1 MNKFNL
7 KDTVVLFQDIK
18 LMLVVPYIG
27 NGVLGS
33 LILLSLGY
41 SSYQY
46 LKLKVKNQWL
56 NDLIRFKVCSIE
68 GAERSTSSCLQIKYY
83 KYLFILGV
91 VLLWFMIYWL
101 FHIFYIFC
109 HFVLPF
115 FVLSYKFHW
124 YINFDFKY
132 IHLLFI
138 CLYIFLLL
146 VLAVVNISFFD
157 IFISLFLF
165 IFCCCF
171 CFYFALV
178 NASYFVQIIWLLI
191 ELFFVWYFLPL
202 CIVLFYFSYT
212 YLFPCCCFF

>member
-1 MNKFNL
+1 MVYQIFLNFLEYLSLQWINS
-7 KDTVVLFQDIK
+7 TVVLFQDIK
-18 LMLVVPYIG
+18 FILVVQYIA

-46 LKLKVKNQWL
+46 LKLNVKNQWL

-109 HFVLPF
+109 HFFLPF

-165 IFCCCF
+165 VFCCCF
-171 CFYFALV
+171 
-178 NASYFVQIIWLLI
+178 WLMVPI
-191 ELFFVWYFLPL
+191 LFKLFGCLLNYFLFD
-202 CIVLFYFSYT
+202 IFYLSV
-212 YLFPCCCFF
+212 